1 MEEGKQKTKVRV
13 CHNAQIERLTPATDN
28 CNRGDSFKKGVLIH
42 LHSIILGD
50 LELSEV
56 SARVPI

>member
-28 CNRGDSFKKGVLIH
+28 CNRGDFFKKGVLTH
-42 LHSIILGD
+42 LHSII
-50 LELSEV
+50 
-56 SARVPI
+56 